1 MHRKEFLQKSI
12 LSLGM
17 GSFLFSQNP
26 FVNLRADDEEKEQ
39 DSISLPSKVK
49 SVIFIEMMGGMSY
62 VDTLDP
68 KPNSAFSK
76 VNASISGLSVLE
88 PFSLTA
94 KQLHSIGIIRSTWS
108 EEGDHGFAQMLLGTG
123 YRMTEAM
130 GFPDIPHFGSVIAY
144 AKKSKVKSSYFP
156 SYVTI
161 GGRGGKNGNSGFLG
175 INYSGYHVGNVDE
188 PIQHLNPSHG
198 KFSEERIL
206 RRKDL
211 VSFMND
217 EFSKSFPTKEAM
229 HWKKM
234 LTAAEEFRN
243 SKDIDSFRI
252 SLEDEKTR
260 ARYGTT
266 WQGKAMLLAK
276 RLAKQEVPF
285 IHISI
290 GGWDTHTGNKAQITK
305 IMKET
310 DMGIAALLED
320 LNQSGI
326 IKQTLFVLSSEFGR
340 TPDVGSRDGRDH
352 HPKVWSTLIGGGPFQ
367 KGFVWGETDE
377 LGTKATKPNEAVH
390 VRDLVA
396 TIYKA
401 AGVDPDGEL
410 INSFGRPFL
419 LTTKKA
425 KVIEGLL

>member
-1 MHRKEFLQKSI
+1 MDRKEFLKKSM

-17 GSFLFSQNP
+17 GSFVFSQNP
-26 FVNLRADDEEKEQ
+26 FVSLRADDEEKEKE
-39 DSISLPSKVK
+39 SISLPSKVK
-49 SVIFIEMMGGMSY
+49 TVIFIEMMGGMSH

-76 VNASISGLSVLE
+76 VNSSISGLSVLE

-108 EEGDHGFAQMLLGTG
+108 EEGDHGFAHTLLSTG

-144 AKKSKVKSSYFP
+144 AKKANVKSSYFP
-156 SYVTI
+156 SYVSI

-211 VSFMND
+211 VSFMNE
-217 EFSKSFPTKEAM
+217 EFSKSFPTKEAN

-243 SKDIDSFRI
+243 SRDIDSFRI
-252 SLEDEKTR
+252 SLEDEKTK

-266 WQGKAMLLAK
+266 WQGKAMLLAR

-320 LNQSGI
+320 LNQTGL
-326 IKQTLFVLSSEFGR
+326 IKQTLFVLTSEFGR

-352 HPKVWSTLIGGGPFQ
+352 HPKVWSTLIGGGPME

-377 LGTKATKPNEAVH
+377 LGAKATKPNEAVH

-410 INSFGRPFL
+410 TNSFGRPFL

-425 KVIEGLL
+425 KPIEGLF

>member
-1 MHRKEFLQKSI
+1 MDRKEFLKKSI
-12 LSLGM
+12 LSFGM
-17 GSFLFSQNP
+17 GSFLLSQNP
-26 FVNLRADDEEKEQ
+26 FVNLRAEEEENKPE
-39 DSISLPSKVK
+39 SISLPSKVK
-49 SVIFIEMMGGMSY
+49 SVIFIEMMGGMSH

-76 VNASISGLSVLE
+76 VNSSISGLSLLE

-144 AKKSKVKSSYFP
+144 AKKANTKSSYFP

-175 INYSGYHVGNVDE
+175 INYSGYHIGNVDE

-211 VSFMND
+211 VSFMNE
-217 EFSKSFPTKEAM
+217 EFSKTYPTKEAN
-229 HWKKM
+229 HWRKM

-260 ARYGTT
+260 ARYGNT
-266 WQGKAMLLAK
+266 WQGKAMLLAR

-320 LNQSGI
+320 LNQTGL
-326 IKQTLFVLSSEFGR
+326 IKQTLFVLTSEFGR

-352 HPKVWSTLIGGGPFQ
+352 HPKVWSTLMGGGPMDR
-367 KGFVWGETDE
+367 GFVWGETDE
-377 LGTKATKPNEAVH
+377 LGAKATKPNEAVH
-390 VRDLVA
+390 VRDLIA

-401 AGVDPDGEL
+401 AGVDPEGEL
-410 INSFGRPFL
+410 TNSFGRPFL
-419 LTTKKA
+419 LTSKKA

>member
-1 MHRKEFLQKSI
+1 MDRKEFLTKTM

-17 GSFLFSQNP
+17 GSFLLSQNP
-26 FVNLRADDEEKEQ
+26 FVSLHADEDEKEPE
-39 DSISLPSKVK
+39 SITLPSKVK
-49 SVIFIEMMGGMSY
+49 SVIFIEMMGGMSH

-76 VNASISGLSVLE
+76 VPSIISGLSLLE

-108 EEGDHGFAQMLLGTG
+108 EDGDHGFAQMLLGTG

-144 AKKSKVKSSYFP
+144 AKKSKLKSSYFP
-156 SYVTI
+156 SYVSI

-188 PIQHLNPSHG
+188 PIQHLNPSYG
-198 KFSEERIL
+198 KYSDERLL

-217 EFSKSFPTKEAM
+217 EFSKTYPSKETK

-234 LTAAEEFRN
+234 LMAAEEFRN

-252 SLEDEKTR
+252 SLEDEKTK

-305 IMKET
+305 IMKE
-310 DMGIAALLED
+310 
-320 LNQSGI
+320 
-326 IKQTLFVLSSEFGR
+326 
-340 TPDVGSRDGRDH
+340 
-352 HPKVWSTLIGGGPFQ
+352 
-367 KGFVWGETDE
+367 
-377 LGTKATKPNEAVH
+377 
-390 VRDLVA
+390 
-396 TIYKA
+396 
-401 AGVDPDGEL
+401 
-410 INSFGRPFL
+410 
-419 LTTKKA
+419 
-425 KVIEGLL
+425 

>member
-17 GSFLFSQNP
+17 GSLLLSQNP
-26 FVNLRADDEEKEQ
+26 FVSLRSEEEEKEQ
-39 DSISLPSKVK
+39 ESIALPSKVK
-49 SVIFIEMMGGMSY
+49 TVIFIEMMGGMSH

-76 VNASISGLSVLE
+76 VNSSISGLSVLE

-211 VSFMND
+211 VSFMNE
-217 EFSKSFPTKEAM
+217 EFSKNYPTKEAM
-229 HWKKM
+229 NWKKM

-260 ARYGTT
+260 VRYGTT

-320 LNQSGI
+320 LNQTGLS
-326 IKQTLFVLSSEFGR
+326 KQTLFVLTSEFGR

-377 LGTKATKPNEAVH
+377 LGGKAIKPNEAVH

>member
-1 MHRKEFLQKSI
+1 MDRKEFLKKAMI
-12 LSLGM
+12 SLGI
-17 GSFLFSQNP
+17 SPFLLSSPP
-26 FVNLRADDEEKEQ
+26 FGNLRAEEEEE
-39 DSISLPSKVK
+39 SITLPSKVK
-49 SVIFIEMMGGMSY
+49 SVIFIEMMGGMSH

-76 VNASISGLSVLE
+76 VSTSISGLSVLE

-94 KQLHSIGIIRSTWS
+94 KQLHSIGIIKSTWS

-130 GFPDIPHFGSVIAY
+130 GFPDIPHFGAVIAY
-144 AKKSKVKSSYFP
+144 AKKAKVKSSYFP

-175 INYSGYHVGNVDE
+175 IDYSGYHVGNVDE
-188 PIQHLNPSHG
+188 PIQHLNPSYG
-198 KFSEERIL
+198 KFSEDRIL

-211 VSFMND
+211 VSFMNE
-217 EFSKSFPTKEAM
+217 EFSKTYPTSESK
-229 HWKKM
+229 HWKNM
-234 LTAAEEFRN
+234 LVAAEEFRN
-243 SKDIDSFRI
+243 SKNIDSFRI

-276 RLAKQEVPF
+276 RLATQEVPF

-290 GGWDTHTGNKAQITK
+290 GGWDTHTGNKAQIAK

-310 DMGIAALLED
+310 DMGIASLLED
-320 LNQSGI
+320 LNNTGL
-326 IKQTLFVLSSEFGR
+326 IKQTLFVLTSEFGR

-352 HPKVWSTLIGGGPFQ
+352 HPKVWSTLLGGGPFS
-367 KGFVWGETDE
+367 KGFVFGDTDE
-377 LGTKATKPNEAVH
+377 TGSKPIKPTEAVH

-401 AGVDPDGEL
+401 AGVDPEASL
-410 INSFGRPFL
+410 TNSFGRPFL

-425 KVIEGLL
+425 KVFEGLF

>member
-1 MHRKEFLQKSI
+1 MDRKEFLKKSI
-12 LSLGM
+12 LSFGM
-17 GSFLFSQNP
+17 GSFVLSQNP
-26 FVNLRADDEEKEQ
+26 FVNLRAEEEENKPE
-39 DSISLPSKVK
+39 SISLPSKVK
-49 SVIFIEMMGGMSY
+49 SVIFIEMMGGMSH

-76 VNASISGLSVLE
+76 VNSSISGLSLLE

-144 AKKSKVKSSYFP
+144 SKKANTKSSYFP

-175 INYSGYHVGNVDE
+175 INYSGYHIGNVDE

-211 VSFMND
+211 VSFMNE
-217 EFSKSFPTKEAM
+217 EFSKTYPTKEAN
-229 HWKKM
+229 HWRKM

-260 ARYGTT
+260 ARYGNT
-266 WQGKAMLLAK
+266 WQGKAMLLAR

-320 LNQSGI
+320 LNQTGL
-326 IKQTLFVLSSEFGR
+326 IKQTLFVLTSEFGR

-352 HPKVWSTLIGGGPFQ
+352 HPKVWSTLMGGGPMDR
-367 KGFVWGETDE
+367 GFVWGETDE
-377 LGTKATKPNEAVH
+377 LGAKATKPNEAVH
-390 VRDLVA
+390 VRDLIA

-401 AGVDPDGEL
+401 AGVDPEGEL
-410 INSFGRPFL
+410 TNSFGRPFL
-419 LTTKKA
+419 LTSKKA

>member
-1 MHRKEFLQKSI
+1 MDRKEFLQKSI

-26 FVNLRADDEEKEQ
+26 FISLRAEDEEKEPE
-39 DSISLPSKVK
+39 SISLPSKVK
-49 SVIFIEMMGGMSY
+49 SVIFIEMMGGMSH

-144 AKKSKVKSSYFP
+144 AKKAKVKSSYFP

-188 PIQHLNPSHG
+188 PIQHLNPSYG
-198 KFSEERIL
+198 KFSDERIL

-211 VSFMND
+211 VSFMNE
-217 EFSKSFPTKEAM
+217 EFSKSFPTKEAS

-234 LTAAEEFRN
+234 LNASEEFRN

-266 WQGKAMLLAK
+266 WQGKAMLLAR

-320 LNQSGI
+320 LNQTGL
-326 IKQTLFVLSSEFGR
+326 IKQTLFVLTSEFGR

-377 LGTKATKPNEAVH
+377 LGAKATKPNEAVH

-425 KVIEGLL
+425 KPIEGLF

>member
-1 MHRKEFLQKSI
+1 MDRKEFLKKSI
-12 LSLGM
+12 LSFGM
-17 GSFLFSQNP
+17 GSFVLSQNP
-26 FVNLRADDEEKEQ
+26 FVNLRAEEEENKPE
-39 DSISLPSKVK
+39 SISLPSKVK
-49 SVIFIEMMGGMSY
+49 SVIFIEMMGGMSH

-76 VNASISGLSVLE
+76 VNSSISGLSLLE

-144 AKKSKVKSSYFP
+144 AKKANTKSSYFP

-175 INYSGYHVGNVDE
+175 INYSGYHIGNVDE

-211 VSFMND
+211 VSFMNE
-217 EFSKSFPTKEAM
+217 EFSKTYPTKEAL

-260 ARYGTT
+260 ARYGNT
-266 WQGKAMLLAK
+266 WQGKAMLLAR

-320 LNQSGI
+320 LNQTGL
-326 IKQTLFVLSSEFGR
+326 IKQTLFVLTSEFGR

-352 HPKVWSTLIGGGPFQ
+352 HPKVWSTLMGGGPMDR
-367 KGFVWGETDE
+367 GFVWGETDE
-377 LGTKATKPNEAVH
+377 LGAKATKPNEAVH
-390 VRDLVA
+390 VRDLIA

-401 AGVDPDGEL
+401 AGVDPEGEL
-410 INSFGRPFL
+410 TNSFGRPFL
-419 LTTKKA
+419 LTSKKA

>member
-1 MHRKEFLQKSI
+1 MDRKEFIKKSI

-17 GSFLFSQNP
+17 GSFVFSQNP
-26 FVNLRADDEEKEQ
+26 FVNLRADDEETEKE
-39 DSISLPSKVK
+39 SISIPSKIK
-49 SVIFIEMMGGMSY
+49 TVIFIEMMGGMSH

-76 VNASISGLSVLE
+76 VNSSISGLSLLE

-144 AKKSKVKSSYFP
+144 AKKANVKSSYFP
-156 SYVTI
+156 SYVSI
-161 GGRGGKNGNSGFLG
+161 GGRGSKNGNSGFLG

-211 VSFMND
+211 VSFMNE
-217 EFSKSFPTKEAM
+217 EFSKSFPTKEAN

-252 SLEDEKTR
+252 SLEDEKTK

-266 WQGKAMLLAK
+266 WQGKAMLLAR

-310 DMGIAALLED
+310 DMGIASLLED
-320 LNQSGI
+320 LNQTGL
-326 IKQTLFVLSSEFGR
+326 IKQTLFVLTSEFGR

-352 HPKVWSTLIGGGPFQ
+352 HPKVWSTLIGGGPID

-377 LGTKATKPNEAVH
+377 LGAKATKPNEAVH

-410 INSFGRPFL
+410 TNSFGRPFL

-425 KVIEGLL
+425 KPIEGLF

>member
-1 MHRKEFLQKSI
+1 MDRKEFLKKSM

-17 GSFLFSQNP
+17 GSFVFSQNP
-26 FVNLRADDEEKEQ
+26 FVNLRADDEEKEKE
-39 DSISLPSKVK
+39 SISLPSKVK
-49 SVIFIEMMGGMSY
+49 TVIFIEMMGGMSH

-76 VNASISGLSVLE
+76 VNSSISGLSVLE

-108 EEGDHGFAQMLLGTG
+108 EEGDHGFAQTLMGTG

-144 AKKSKVKSSYFP
+144 AKKANVKSSYFP
-156 SYVTI
+156 SYVSI

-198 KFSEERIL
+198 KFSEDRIL

-211 VSFMND
+211 VSFMNE
-217 EFSKSFPTKEAM
+217 EFSKSFPTKEAN

-234 LTAAEEFRN
+234 LNAAEEFRN

-252 SLEDEKTR
+252 SLEDEKTK

-266 WQGKAMLLAK
+266 WQGKAMLLAR

-290 GGWDTHTGNKAQITK
+290 GGWDTHTGNKSQITK

-320 LNQSGI
+320 LNQTGL
-326 IKQTLFVLSSEFGR
+326 IKQTLFVLTSEFGR

-352 HPKVWSTLIGGGPFQ
+352 HPKVWSTLIGGGPME

-377 LGTKATKPNEAVH
+377 LGAMATKPNEAVH

-410 INSFGRPFL
+410 TNSFGRPFL

-425 KVIEGLL
+425 KPIEGLL

>member
-1 MHRKEFLQKSI
+1 MDRKEFLNKTM

-26 FVNLRADDEEKEQ
+26 FVSLRADEDEKEPE
-39 DSISLPSKVK
+39 SITLPSKVK
-49 SVIFIEMMGGMSY
+49 SVIFIEMMGGMSH

-68 KPNSAFSK
+68 KPNSAFAK
-76 VNASISGLSVLE
+76 VPSSISGLSLLE

-108 EEGDHGFAQMLLGTG
+108 EDGDHGFAQMLLGTG

-156 SYVTI
+156 SYVSI

-188 PIQHLNPSHG
+188 PIQHLNPSYG
-198 KFSEERIL
+198 KFSDERLL

-217 EFSKSFPTKEAM
+217 EFSKTYPSKETK

-234 LTAAEEFRN
+234 LMAAEEFRN

-252 SLEDEKTR
+252 SLEDEKTK

-320 LNQSGI
+320 LNQTGL
-326 IKQTLFVLSSEFGR
+326 IKQTLFVLTSEFGR

-352 HPKVWSTLIGGGPFQ
+352 HPKVWSTLLGGGPIG
-367 KGFVWGETDE
+367 KGFVFGETDE
-377 LGTKATKPNEAVH
+377 LGAKPTKPNEAVH
-390 VRDLVA
+390 LRDLIT

-401 AGVDPDGEL
+401 SGVDPEGEL
-410 INSFGRPFL
+410 TNSFGRPFL

-425 KVIEGLL
+425 KIIEDLF

>member
-1 MHRKEFLQKSI
+1 MDRKEFLNKTM

-26 FVNLRADDEEKEQ
+26 FVSLRADEDEKEPE
-39 DSISLPSKVK
+39 SITLPSKVK
-49 SVIFIEMMGGMSY
+49 SVIFIEMMGGMSH

-68 KPNSAFSK
+68 KPNSAFGK
-76 VNASISGLSVLE
+76 VPSSISGLSLLE

-108 EEGDHGFAQMLLGTG
+108 EDGDHGFAQMLLGTG

-156 SYVTI
+156 SYVSI

-188 PIQHLNPSHG
+188 PIQHLNPSYG
-198 KFSEERIL
+198 KFSDERLL

-217 EFSKSFPTKEAM
+217 EFSKTYPSKETK

-234 LTAAEEFRN
+234 LMAAEEFRN

-252 SLEDEKTR
+252 SLEDEKTK

-305 IMKET
+305 IMKDT

-320 LNQSGI
+320 LNQTGL
-326 IKQTLFVLSSEFGR
+326 IKQTLFVLTSEFGR

-352 HPKVWSTLIGGGPFQ
+352 HPKVWSTLLGGGPIE
-367 KGFVWGETDE
+367 KGFVFGETDE
-377 LGTKATKPNEAVH
+377 LGAKPTKPNEAVH
-390 VRDLVA
+390 LRDLIA

-401 AGVDPDGEL
+401 SGVDPEAEL
-410 INSFGRPFL
+410 TNSFGRPFL

-425 KVIEGLL
+425 KIIEDLF

>member
-17 GSFLFSQNP
+17 GSLLLSQNP
-26 FVNLRADDEEKEQ
+26 FVSLRSEEEEKEQ
-39 DSISLPSKVK
+39 ESIALPSKVK
-49 SVIFIEMMGGMSY
+49 TVIFIEMMGGMSH

-76 VNASISGLSVLE
+76 VNSSISGLSVLE

-211 VSFMND
+211 VSFMNE
-217 EFSKSFPTKEAM
+217 EFSKNYPTKEAM
-229 HWKKM
+229 NWKKM

-260 ARYGTT
+260 VRYGTT

-320 LNQSGI
+320 LNQTGL
-326 IKQTLFVLSSEFGR
+326 IKQTLFVLTSEFGR

-377 LGTKATKPNEAVH
+377 LGGKAIKANEAVH

>member
-1 MHRKEFLQKSI
+1 MDRKEFLKKSI
-12 LSLGM
+12 LSFGM
-17 GSFLFSQNP
+17 GSFLLSQNP
-26 FVNLRADDEEKEQ
+26 FVNLRAEEEENKPE
-39 DSISLPSKVK
+39 SISLPSKVK
-49 SVIFIEMMGGMSY
+49 SVIFIEMMGGMSH

-76 VNASISGLSVLE
+76 VNSSISGLSLLE

-144 AKKSKVKSSYFP
+144 AKKANTKSSYFP

-175 INYSGYHVGNVDE
+175 INYSGYHIGNVDE

-211 VSFMND
+211 VSFMNE
-217 EFSKSFPTKEAM
+217 EFSKTYPTKEAN
-229 HWKKM
+229 HWRKM

-260 ARYGTT
+260 ARYGNT
-266 WQGKAMLLAK
+266 WQGKAMLLAR

-285 IHISI
+285 IHITI

-320 LNQSGI
+320 LNQTGL
-326 IKQTLFVLSSEFGR
+326 IKQTLFVLTSEFGR

-352 HPKVWSTLIGGGPFQ
+352 HPKVWSTLMGGGPMDR
-367 KGFVWGETDE
+367 GFVWGETDE
-377 LGTKATKPNEAVH
+377 LGAKATKPNEAVH
-390 VRDLVA
+390 VRDLIA

-401 AGVDPDGEL
+401 AGVDPEGEL
-410 INSFGRPFL
+410 TNSFGRPFL
-419 LTTKKA
+419 LTSKKA

>member
-49 SVIFIEMMGGMSY
+49 SVIFIEMMGGMSH